1 MDVQDPNVEQAE
13 LSLRLSRLS
22 PAKRNLLETRA
33 LQALLRKR
41 QLDDQAR
48 ISRSLHASSIKRVPR
63 DGELPL
69 TFLLEHQLEQLWA
82 DPSDHDV
89 CSTCLR
95 LTGTFHHDA
104 MQKTINELARRYEI
118 LRTKF
123 PLVGSRVT
131 QTIAPSMTVEMLVF
145 DLNDNS
151 ETERLEAAMRIV
163 EDQVRRPYDPGNDVL
178 WRVALIQVSHSEHL
192 LLLNIS
198 HIISDGWSWDVLIK
212 DCLALYQ
219 AFSTNNP
226 PFFVEPSI
234 QFADFAHWQR
244 TTLQGQVLEH
254 LVSYWRRQLAGLKLI
269 PEIRLPIER
278 ALPAVSYKRTL
289 YVPTAFQHLSV
300 HAVLVESLKN
310 LSRHEGVT
318 LYMLLL
324 AALVTILHR
333 YTGDDDFGIPSQTAK
348 RYRPEIRDVF
358 GPFVDMLVLR
368 VRLTRNDTFGA
379 LLQHVRDV
387 VLEAYEHQ
395 DLPFILF
402 DGNTEEMWKNVNY
415 PSVRFHMEKRSEI
428 CGEDSSGEGDEVR
441 IPGLVITSINIPS
454 CTDESWDLPGFSIE
468 VQEKKGELLV
478 TAAYER
484 DRYDTAAMTEL
495 LENYLMVLEAA
506 VDKRL
511 RRLSEFPFVV
521 KATEVGSQIP

>member
-1 MDVQDPNVEQAE
+1 MDRQNPNIEQAD
-13 LSLRLSRLS
+13 LALRLARLS
-22 PAKRNLLETRA
+22 PAK
-33 LQALLRKR
+33 QALLESRALLASQRKR
-41 QLDDQAR
+41 KEEDQAR
-48 ISRSLHASSIKRVPR
+48 ISQSLHASSIRPVPR

-82 DPSDHDV
+82 DPSDHDL

-95 LTGTFHHDA
+95 LKGTFDQEA

-123 PLVGSRVT
+123 PLVDGRVT
-131 QTIAPSMTVEMLVF
+131 QAIAPSMTVEMPVF
-145 DLNDNS
+145 DLNDAP
-151 ETERLEAAMRIV
+151 ETERLGAALRIV
-163 EDQVRRPYDPGNDVL
+163 EDEVRRPYDPGSETL
-178 WRVALIQVSHSEHL
+178 WRVTLIRFSDTDHL

-226 PFFVEPSI
+226 PLFAEPSI

-244 TTLQGQVLEH
+244 TTLKGQVLEH
-254 LVSYWRRQLAGLKLI
+254 LVSYWRQQLAGLKLI
-269 PEIRLPIER
+269 PEIRLPVER
-278 ALPAVSYKRTL
+278 ALPTVPGKGTL
-289 YVPTAFQHLSV
+289 YVAAAFQHLRV
-300 HAVLVESLKN
+300 HATLVESLKI
-310 LSRHEGVT
+310 LSRREGVT

-333 YTGDDDFGIPSQTAK
+333 YTGGDDFGIPSPMAK
-348 RYRPEIRDVF
+348 RYRPETREVF
-358 GPFVDMLVLR
+358 GPFGDMLVLR
-368 VRLTRNDTFGA
+368 IRLGRNDSFA
-379 LLQHVRDV
+379 AVVEHVRDV

-402 DGNTEEMWKNVNY
+402 DGNNEEMWGNVNY
-415 PSVRFHMEKRSEI
+415 PSVRFNMEKRSEV
-428 CGEDSSGEGDEVR
+428 CGDDSPGGGEEVQ
-441 IPGLVITSINIPS
+441 IPGLVITSINIPT
-454 CTDESWDLPGFSIE
+454 CTDESWDLPGFAID

-484 DRYDTAAMTEL
+484 DRYEAAAMIEL
-495 LENYLMVLEAA
+495 LENYRMVLEGAA
-506 VDKRL
+506 DNPS
-511 RRLSEFPFVV
+511 RRLSEFPFVM
-521 KATEVGSQIP
+521 KTSE

>member
-1 MDVQDPNVEQAE
+1 MDRQDPNIEQAR

-22 PAKRNLLETRA
+22 PAKRALLETRA
-33 LQALLRKR
+33 SQAMLRKR
-41 QLDDQAR
+41 QLEDQAR
-48 ISRSLHASSIKRVPR
+48 ISQSLHASSIKPVPR

-82 DPSDHDV
+82 DPTDHDL
-89 CSTCLR
+89 CSICLR
-95 LTGTFHHDA
+95 LTGTFDEDA
-104 MQKTINELARRYEI
+104 IQKAINELARRYEI
-118 LRTKF
+118 LRTRF
-123 PLVGSRVT
+123 PLVDGRVT
-131 QTIAPSMTVEMLVF
+131 QTIAASMTIEMPVF
-145 DLNDNS
+145 DLNDVP
-151 ETERLEAAMRIV
+151 ETERPEAAMRIV

-178 WRVALIQVSHSEHL
+178 WRVALIQVKHSEHL

-226 PFFVEPSI
+226 PFFAEPSI

-254 LVSYWRRQLAGLKLI
+254 LVSYWRQQLEGLKLI

-278 ALPAVSYKRTL
+278 ALPTVSGKKTL
-289 YVPTAFQHLSV
+289 YVPTGFQHLRIQ
-300 HAVLVESLKN
+300 AVLVESLKT
-310 LSRHEGVT
+310 LSRREGVT

-333 YTGDDDFGIPSQTAK
+333 YTGGDDFGIPSQMAK
-348 RYRPEIRDVF
+348 RYRPETRDVF

-368 VRLTRNDTFGA
+368 VRLTRNDTFGT

-415 PSVRFHMEKRSEI
+415 PSVRFHMEKRSEM
-428 CGEDSSGEGDEVR
+428 CGEDSSAEGDEIR
-441 IPGLVITSINIPS
+441 IPGLVITSINIPT

-478 TAAYER
+478 TAAHER
-484 DRYDTAAMTEL
+484 DRYDTAAIKEL
-495 LENYLMVLEAA
+495 LENYRMALAAA
-506 VDKRL
+506 VDNPL
-511 RRLSEFPFVV
+511 RRLSEFPFVMD
-521 KATEVGSQIP
+521 ATEVRKI

>member
-1 MDVQDPNVEQAE
+1 MDGQDPNIEQAE
-13 LSLRLSRLS
+13 LSLRLAQLS
-22 PAKRNLLETRA
+22 PTKQALLENRA
-33 LQALLRKR
+33 AQALLRKR
-41 QLDDQAR
+41 QQKDQAR
-48 ISRSLHASSIKRVPR
+48 ISQSLHASSIRPVPR
-63 DGELPL
+63 DGDLPL

-82 DPSDHDV
+82 DPSDHDL

-95 LTGTFHHDA
+95 LTGTFDQEA

-123 PLVGSRVT
+123 PLVDGRVT
-131 QTIAPSMTVEMLVF
+131 QIIAPFMTVEMPMF
-145 DLNDNS
+145 DLKDVP
-151 ETERLEAAMRIV
+151 ETKRLEAALRVV
-163 EDQVRRPYDPGNDVL
+163 EDEVRRPYDPGNDTL
-178 WRVALIQVSHSEHL
+178 WRVALIRCSDNDHL

-212 DCLALYQ
+212 DCLVLYQ
-219 AFSTNNP
+219 SFSSDNP
-226 PFFVEPSI
+226 PVFAAPSI

-254 LVSYWRRQLAGLKLI
+254 LVSYWRQRLAGLKLI

-278 ALPAVSYKRTL
+278 PLPTVTGKSTL
-289 YVPTAFQHLSV
+289 YVAAAFEHLRV
-300 HAVLVESLKN
+300 PAAMVESLKI
-310 LSRHEGVT
+310 LSRREGVT

-333 YTGDDDFGIPSQTAK
+333 YTGGDDFGIPSQMAK
-348 RYRPEIRDVF
+348 RYRPETRDVF

-368 VRLTRNDTFGA
+368 IKLTGNDTFGA
-379 LLQHVRDV
+379 LVQHVRDV

-402 DGNTEEMWKNVNY
+402 DGNTQEMWGNVNY

-428 CGEDSSGEGDEVR
+428 CGEDSPGEGDEVQ
-441 IPGLVITSINIPS
+441 IPGLVITSIDIPT
-454 CTDESWDLPGFSIE
+454 CTDQSWDLPGFSIE

-478 TAAYER
+478 TAAYEQ
-484 DRYDTAAMTEL
+484 DRYDTAAMLEL
-495 LENYLMVLEAA
+495 LENYRMVLEGA
-506 VDKRL
+506 VDNPL
-511 RRLSEFPFVV
+511 RRLSEFPFVM
-521 KATEVGSQIP
+521 KTSG